1 MTPSSAP
8 SSAPY
13 GAVKRSYP
21 GPLKGSPA
29 EALMDSVE
37 AIWHDQGDLALS
49 VRRLTAASHTTS
61 QAIYTYFGSMDNLLD
76 SAFQRALTELDEA
89 TASMQQSSD
98 WLRYALEYPARW
110 QMVQLDRGPGPR
122 TSDHLATVASRLARL
137 TGYDPLQTA
146 QLNGLIDAAIAGR
159 LDPEIAAAAS
169 DRL

>member
-1 MTPSSAP
+1 MTPTPAP
-8 SSAPY
+8 SSAPF
-13 GAVKRSYP
+13 GAIQRSYP

-29 EALMDSVE
+29 EALMDAVE
-37 AIWHDQGDLALS
+37 DIWHSQGDLALS
-49 VRRLTAASHTTS
+49 VRRLTAASGTTS

-89 TASMQQSSD
+89 TATVGQPSD
-98 WLRYALEYPARW
+98 WLRYALAHPARW
-110 QMVQLDRGPGPR
+110 QMVQVERGPGAR
-122 TSDHLATVASRLARL
+122 TSDHLAAVAERLSRL

-159 LDPEIAAAAS
+159 LDPDIALAAA

>member
-1 MTPSSAP
+1 MTPSPAP
-8 SSAPY
+8 PSVPY
-13 GAVKRSYP
+13 GSIQRAYP

-37 AIWHDQGDLALS
+37 DVWHAQGDLALS
-49 VRRLTAASHTTS
+49 VRRLTAASSTTS

-76 SAFQRALTELDEA
+76 SAFHRALTELDEA
-89 TASMQQSSD
+89 AAAIQRPSD
-98 WLRYALEYPARW
+98 WVRYAVEHPARW
-110 QMVQLDRGPGPR
+110 QMVQVGRGPGGR
-122 TSDHLATVASRLARL
+122 TSEHLAVVAERLSGL

-159 LDPEIAAAAS
+159 LDADIATAAS

>member
-1 MTPSSAP
+1 MTPSPAP

-13 GAVKRSYP
+13 GSIQRSYP

-37 AIWHDQGDLALS
+37 DIWHAQGDLALS
-49 VRRLTAASHTTS
+49 VRRLTSASHTTS

-76 SAFQRALTELDEA
+76 SAFHRALTELDEA
-89 TASMQQSSD
+89 TASMQHPSD
-98 WLRYALEYPARW
+98 WLRYAVEHPARW
-110 QMVQLDRGPGPR
+110 QMVQLDRGPGVR
-122 TSDHLATVASRLARL
+122 TTEHLATVADRLSRL

-159 LDPEIAAAAS
+159 LDPEIAAAAA

>member
-1 MTPSSAP
+1 MTPSPAP

-13 GAVKRSYP
+13 GSIQRSYP

-37 AIWHDQGDLALS
+37 EIWHAQGDLALS

-76 SAFQRALTELDEA
+76 NAFQRALTGLDEA
-89 TASMQQSSD
+89 TASMQTPSD
-98 WLRYALEYPARW
+98 WLRYAIERPARW
-110 QMVQLDRGPGPR
+110 QMVQLDRGPGAR
-122 TSDHLATVASRLARL
+122 TSEHLATVAERLARL

-159 LDPEIAAAAS
+159 LDPEIAIAAS

>member
-1 MTPSSAP
+1 VTPSPAP

-13 GAVKRSYP
+13 GSVQRSYP

-37 AIWHDQGDLALS
+37 DIWFAQGDLALS
-49 VRRLTAASHTTS
+49 VRRLTSASGTTS

-89 TASMQQSSD
+89 IASLHQPSD
-98 WLRYALEYPARW
+98 WFRYALEHPARW
-110 QMVQLDRGPGPR
+110 QMVQLARGPGGR
-122 TSDHLATVASRLARL
+122 TSDNLAVLAERVAGLS
-137 TGYDPLQTA
+137 GYGPLQAA

-159 LDPEIAAAAS
+159 LDAAIASAAA

>member
-13 GAVKRSYP
+13 GSIQRSYP

-37 AIWHDQGDLALS
+37 DIWHAQGDLALS
-49 VRRLTAASHTTS
+49 VRRLTAASRTTS

-89 TASMQQSSD
+89 TATINHPSD
-98 WLRYALEYPARW
+98 WLRYAIDHPARW
-110 QMVQLDRGPGPR
+110 QMVQVDRGPGAR
-122 TSDHLATVASRLARL
+122 TSELLAKVAERLSHL

-159 LDPEIAAAAS
+159 LDPDIAIAAA